1 VGWAEYSVG
10 ALVGGIMAA
19 QGDAHVGSIIAGA
32 DQWSAGEGT
41 GNRSADIVFV
51 FIFIFGFRFEYG

>member
-19 QGDAHVGSIIAGA
+19 QGDAHVGSIYYNSLAIA
-32 DQWSAGEGT
+32 
-41 GNRSADIVFV
+41 
-51 FIFIFGFRFEYG
+51 FGILGF